1 MGKAAPAMKMLLA
14 KVLSVVLVGFIIS
27 IVEVQCQRNAVYIA
41 VLVINLYESGLAIG
55 IHTRIWYV
63 RLYTVPKY

>member
-14 KVLSVVLVGFIIS
+14 RVLSVILVGFIIS

-41 VLVINLYESGLAIG
+41 VLVINLGMNQ
-55 IHTRIWYV
+55 V
-63 RLYTVPKY
+63 